1 MGMRKTMT
9 YHLSTFLRLTQKYL
23 SSTGIL
29 PIILV
34 SIICGCSFVEKPQA
48 TSSTASPIAT
58 STQTPSPSPQPDSF
72 REAVSKAMKVAVNV
86 QSAKSL
92 EDWNEIARQ
101 WMEVI
106 DLLKAVPSSSSNYE
120 MAQKKIMEY
129 QKNLDYAT
137 QQVSRL
143 DPFNQAT
150 EKAKKAANLTQTAKS
165 YDQWNQVLNLWQEAI
180 ALLNTISESH
190 PKSSLAR
197 QKSTEYKTNLDYS
210 QQQVIKNDPFSQGMA
225 KAEEA
230 VQLQPYAILEADW
243 NQVARSWQQAINFL
257 KNVSQNHPQKDL
269 ANQKISEYSKNLTYA
284 KQQANS
290 MRQAAEVA
298 IQSSSSIPEPAPQP
312 SSPKPP
318 ASNQKPS
325 PPKPPAS
332 NQKPNQLPPSNS
344 ARDFLE
350 DYLNDV
356 VNKGNYG
363 YGYWCKSSKDLISR
377 LYSPRNYQILD
388 VYDYSNIAS
397 AVVRIDSSTKGGF
410 AVTQNWDFSLHQEA
424 GKWCLALI
432 IEK

>member
-1 MGMRKTMT
+1 MRKIMT

-48 TSSTASPIAT
+48 NSSTPSPIAT

-106 DLLKAVPSSSSNYE
+106 DLLKTLPSSSSNYE
-120 MAQKKIMEY
+120 IAQKKIMEY

-150 EKAKKAANLTQTAKS
+150 QKAKKAANLTQTAKS

-180 ALLNTISESH
+180 TLLNTISESH
-190 PKSSLAR
+190 PQSSLAR

-225 KAEEA
+225 KAEET

-243 NQVARSWQQAINFL
+243 NQVARSWQEAINFL
-257 KNVSQNHPQKDL
+257 KNVSENHPQKDL

-290 MRQAAEVA
+290 MRQAAAVV

-312 SSPKPP
+312 SPPKPP

-325 PPKPPAS
+325 PPKPSNS

-344 ARDFLE
+344 AKDFLE

-363 YGYWCKSSKDLISR
+363 YGYWCKSSKDLVSR

-432 IEK
+432 MEK